1 MTNLSRSSGVRLL
14 VSWRAARTRMNEC
27 VNTEYHANNKPKII
41 TLNQNSQSNECGE
54 TNEEVVRDLTS
65 CALSEVRLADV
76 EQIVQTYFG
85 G

>member
-1 MTNLSRSSGVRLL
+1 
-14 VSWRAARTRMNEC
+14 MNER
-27 VNTEYHANNKPKII
+27 VNTAYHANNRPKII
-41 TLNQNSQSNECGE
+41 TLSHNSQCNECGE
-54 TNEEVVRDLTS
+54 SKEEVVRDLAS